1 MDNAY
6 NGIKFY
12 NDFVLSDEDYIE
24 SMRVID
30 SFDSNSINV
39 PVNTI
44 FELETAKKIIESQGY
59 ERKYDSEVVDK
70 YRQMCD
76 QVLPFLAKW
85 FAGLNDKTFLDSIVN
100 ISTDYFE
107 DFLEYFSKFR
117 AYEKISNTAF
127 EEFLNMPDIALY
139 KILKYPNIVKHFDEV
154 IAEFMRTSSQS
165 PRILINKFL
174 ESSEEKYY
182 LPTKLLP
189 SEFENIFLTYINSE
203 RVHPNALQLI
213 FTAKNSKECPI
224 SDKTKLAAQR
234 KYDAYWKT
242 RTNEMIMHGYGVGV
256 SFADVKETKLEI
268 EDGNT
273 YHFTY
278 DIKWLEENLDYPTI
292 LNNFIYVF
300 EFFNGHF
307 CPTFVSVNSKI
318 GALESVLMVK
328 GKDCFKKGHQFVI
341 SNMLASSQMALY
353 YQFLKNKKIEFEKI
367 FQWFFE
373 TYLKDEFDAEGFSFT
388 PSSENTTYLEKIRNL
403 ASEMDGVLKQYNMFV
418 SDGCIDRELFE
429 MSSEH
434 IVFSNIK
441 SQLKDKYAYFDDM
454 NTRTAMFYL
463 FSDQSV
469 LSYTDKTKDEYRTLF
484 SLLKSEKMVADDFK
498 DHQKSGI
505 DWLIENK
512 YLCITTSG
520 TLALCRGKVLML
532 KEYYD
537 NDVLC
542 LKYSKHAKDCFEN
555 FSVVDTLF
563 SKPEQ
568 NYLNYMLNKATY
580 SDGKDL
586 RNKYIHSTYPRDE
599 ETQKKDYIDLLK
611 IMIII
616 IVKINEEFCLKEIE
630 KTEAE

>member
-1 MDNAY
+1 MIEKY
-6 NGIKFY
+6 EGLKLY
-12 NDFVLSDEDYIE
+12 NDYVLFDEDYNK
-24 SMRVID
+24 SMLIID
-30 SFDSNSINV
+30 LFDFNSINV
-39 PVNTI
+39 PVNDA
-44 FELETAKKIIESQGY
+44 FELETAKKIIESKGY
-59 ERKYDSEVVDK
+59 EHKYDIETVNK
-70 YRQMCD
+70 YRSMCD

-85 FAGLNDKTFLDSIVN
+85 FAALNDKTFLDSIIN

-107 DFLEYFSKFR
+107 DFLECFSKFKT
-117 AYEKISNTAF
+117 YEKISNTAF

-203 RVHPNALQLI
+203 HVHPNALQLI

-224 SDKTKLAAQR
+224 SDKTKLAAKKR
-234 KYDAYWKT
+234 HDGYWET
-242 RTNEMIMHGYGVGV
+242 RTNEITMHGYGVGV
-256 SFADVKETKLEI
+256 SFDDVEKTKLEI
-268 EDGNT
+268 EEGNT
-273 YHFTY
+273 YHLTY
-278 DIKWLEENLDYPTI
+278 DVKWLEENLDYPTI

-307 CPTFVSVNSKI
+307 CPIFVSVNSKI
-318 GALESVLMVK
+318 SALESVFMVK
-328 GKDCFKKGHQFVI
+328 GKDCYQKGHQFVI
-341 SNMLASSQMALY
+341 SNMLASSQMTLY
-353 YQFLKNKKIEFEKI
+353 YQFLKNKNVEIEEI

-373 TYLKDEFDAEGFSFT
+373 TYLKDEFNAEGFSFS

-434 IVFSNIK
+434 IVFSNVK
-441 SQLKDKYAYFDDM
+441 SQLKDKYAYFDDTD
-454 NTRTAMFYL
+454 TRMAMFYL

-469 LSYTDKTKDEYRTLF
+469 LSYTDKTKDKYHTLF
-484 SLLKSEKMVADDFK
+484 ELLKSEEMVTDDFK

-505 DWLIENK
+505 NWLIENK
-512 YLCITTSG
+512 CLYITQSG
-520 TLALCRGKVLML
+520 ALALCKEKVSML
-532 KEYYD
+532 KRYYD

-542 LKYSKHAKDCFEN
+542 LKYCKKAKEHFEKICTE
-555 FSVVDTLF
+555 DTLF

-568 NYLNYMLNKATY
+568 NYLNYMLNKSTY

-599 ETQKKDYIDLLK
+599 ETQKRDYIELLK
-611 IMIII
+611 IMILI
-616 IVKINEEFCLKEIE
+616 IVKINEEFCLKDIE
-630 KTEAE
+630 KPEAE

>member
-12 NDFVLSDEDYIE
+12 NDFLLSDEDYIE
-24 SMRVID
+24 SMHIID
-30 SFDSNSINV
+30 SFDFNSINV
-39 PVNTI
+39 SVNNA
-44 FELETAKKIIESQGY
+44 FELETAKKIIESKGY
-59 ERKYDSEVVDK
+59 EHKYDNETVTK
-70 YRQMCD
+70 HREMCD

-85 FAGLNDKTFLDSIVN
+85 FAVLDDKTFLDSIVN
-100 ISTDYFE
+100 ISADYFE
-107 DFLEYFSKFR
+107 DFLGYFCKFKT
-117 AYEKISNTAF
+117 YEKISNTAF
-127 EEFLNMPDIALY
+127 EDFLNMPDIALY
-139 KILKYPNIVKHFDEV
+139 IILKYPNIVKHFDEV

-165 PRILINKFL
+165 PRILISTFL
-174 ESSEEKYY
+174 EKNEEKYY
-182 LPTKLLP
+182 LPKKLLP

-203 RVHPNALQLI
+203 HVHPNALQLI

-224 SDKTKLAAQR
+224 SDKTKLIAQK

-242 RTNEMIMHGYGVGV
+242 KTNEMTTYGYGVGV
-256 SFADVKETKLEI
+256 SFADVERTKMEI
-268 EDGNT
+268 EEGNT
-273 YHFTY
+273 YHLTY
-278 DIKWLEENLDYPTI
+278 DVKWLEENLDYPTI

-300 EFFNGHF
+300 EFFNRHF
-307 CPTFVSVNSKI
+307 CPVFVSVNSKI
-318 GALESVLMVK
+318 GALESVFMVK
-328 GKDCFKKGHQFVI
+328 GKDCYPKGHQFVI

-373 TYLKDEFDAEGFSFT
+373 TYLKDEFNAEGFSFT
-388 PSSENTTYLEKIRNL
+388 PSSDNTTYLEKIRNL

-418 SDGCIDRELFE
+418 SDGYIDRELFE

-434 IVFSNIK
+434 IVFSSIK
-441 SQLKDKYAYFDDM
+441 SQLKNKYAYFDDK
-454 NTRTAMFYL
+454 NTRIAMHYL
-463 FSDQSV
+463 FSDQSI
-469 LSYTDKTKDEYRTLF
+469 LSYTDKTEDKYHTLF
-484 SLLKSEKMVADDFK
+484 ALLKSEYMVFDDFK

-512 YLCITTSG
+512 YLCITSSG

-555 FSVVDTLF
+555 LFVVDTLF

-568 NYLNYMLNKATY
+568 NYLNYMLNKSIY